1 MAAQDN
7 NSAAAAVSG
16 FFKSIGGF
24 FADFGT
30 AVVKGDA
37 FVKLSLIWM
46 GAGYAKR
53 KQYVKAVLMTLLEIA
68 VIVFSVKFAMQY
80 VPKFSTLGTVKME
93 KVFNMKTMK
102 SEFNDYDNSF
112 TILLF
117 SLFSFVVWFLLNNRQ
132 PMLHTNDVA
141 DLLKSKAGVMEVT
154 KFTLAVQR
162 SGIENDMI
170 MDVGTVCVSCY

>member
-80 VPKFSTLGTVKME
+80 VPKFQYPWYCKDGKSLY
-93 KVFNMKTMK
+93 MK
-102 SEFNDYDNSF
+102 
-112 TILLF
+112 
-117 SLFSFVVWFLLNNRQ
+117 Q
-132 PMLHTNDVA
+132 
-141 DLLKSKAGVMEVT
+141 
-154 KFTLAVQR
+154 
-162 SGIENDMI
+162 
-170 MDVGTVCVSCY
+170 

>member
-102 SEFNDYDNSF
+102 SEFAG
-112 TILLF
+112 
-117 SLFSFVVWFLLNNRQ
+117 RQ
-132 PMLHTNDVA
+132 LRLCM
-141 DLLKSKAGVMEVT
+141 
-154 KFTLAVQR
+154 
-162 SGIENDMI
+162 
-170 MDVGTVCVSCY
+170 

>member
-68 VIVFSVKFAMQY
+68 VIVFSVK
-80 VPKFSTLGTVKME
+80 L
-93 KVFNMKTMK
+93 
-102 SEFNDYDNSF
+102 
-112 TILLF
+112 
-117 SLFSFVVWFLLNNRQ
+117 
-132 PMLHTNDVA
+132 
-141 DLLKSKAGVMEVT
+141 
-154 KFTLAVQR
+154 
-162 SGIENDMI
+162 MI
-170 MDVGTVCVSCY
+170 MTIPLRSCCFHCSALLYGLRQLLCGLRT